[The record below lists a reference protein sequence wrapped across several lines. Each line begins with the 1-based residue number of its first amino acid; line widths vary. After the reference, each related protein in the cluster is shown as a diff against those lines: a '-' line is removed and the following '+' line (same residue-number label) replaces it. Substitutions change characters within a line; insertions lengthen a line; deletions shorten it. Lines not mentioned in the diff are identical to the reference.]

1 VSARAA
7 LLRRA
12 LPVAVAT
19 LLVAFVALR
28 IELGAVAEALRGA
41 DWLRYALLAA
51 LFTGIWWVL
60 DAWVLSRLVAR
71 FHGEVGL
78 REMLRLR
85 GATYLLLPLSYDAAQ
100 AALGLLLHRRHA
112 IPLAALAGTLL
123 FYYGVDLLTIAG
135 LGSLGAFLV
144 ELPFAEGLRTTLPA
158 LLALLAAG
166 LLALRALSRTARA
179 PAWLRRSRLLESL
192 GAAHWRDLGRFVAY
206 RALFY
211 GAFVCFA
218 ALSLP
223 AFGIE
228 IPLLALVALVPVIM
242 SLSALPVTVA
252 GIGSTQV
259 LMWKLYGA
267 FGDPPAAV
275 AYSLVYTATLVLC
288 RMPIGLAALWTVP
301 DVWRSGRP
309 QPASCRGR

>member
-1 VSARAA
+1 M
-7 LLRRA
+7 LRRA
-12 LPVAVAT
+12 LPLAIAAG
-19 LLVAFVALR
+19 LVSVVALR
-28 IELGAVAEALRGA
+28 IDLAAVAAALRGA
-41 DWLRYALLAA
+41 DWPRYALLAA
-51 LFTGIWWVL
+51 LFTGLWWGLDSWVL
-60 DAWVLSRLVAR
+60 ARLVGR
-71 FHGEVGL
+71 FHREVGL

-100 AALGLLLHRRHA
+100 AALGVLLHRRHA

-123 FYYGVDLLTIAG
+123 FYYGVDLVTIAG
-135 LGSLGAFLV
+135 LGSLGSCFVA
-144 ELPFAEGLRTTLPA
+144 LPFAAGLRATLA
-158 LLALLAAG
+158 SVLALVAAG
-166 LLALRALSRTARA
+166 LLALRALARA
-179 PAWLRRSRLLESL
+179 GRGPAWLRRSRLLESL
-192 GAAHWRDLGRFVAY
+192 ASARWRDVARFVAY

-211 GAFVCFA
+211 AAFVCFA

-223 AFGIE
+223 AFGID

-288 RMPIGLAALWTVP
+288 RMPIGLAALWAVP
-301 DVWRSGRP
+301 DVWRSGGP
-309 QPASCRGR
+309 QPAPCRGR